1 MSKYHH
7 NSALAASFALLV
19 AGPALAQQDQAQNE
33 VNANSQPAEQC
44 LADLRQF
51 NQTLSDDQFWVTGW
65 GRSWGYGVG
74 APPPNAESAGNQAG
88 TVAVT
93 PGMAPWGATGAQTSG
108 VQSPRYQIRSLYEA
122 AYVLGQQGSQEGC
135 EYLLA
140 QLDQTYNRYVSRLQ
154 QSGVN
159 PDEVTSWRQEQL
171 ALGRPLDQV
180 EAMSRFTVDDLT
192 GTDVRN
198 LKDEYLGSISDVA
211 FDARNGSI
219 TYVIVAR
226 GGFLGIGQNHVAVPW
241 NMFRATR
248 GLNTLILDVSED
260 TLAEAPSV
268 DPDTF
273 TDSSTMG
280 SQDQQIN
287 SYWEQQA

>member
-1 MSKYHH
+1 MSKYHY
-7 NSALAASFALLV
+7 NSALAASLALLV

-33 VNANSQPAEQC
+33 VNAAGQPAEQC

-74 APPPNAESAGNQAG
+74 APPPDAGVAGNQPG
-88 TVAVT
+88 TVAAA

-140 QLDQTYNRYVSRLQ
+140 QLNQTYDRYVSRLQ
-154 QSGVN
+154 ESGVN

-171 ALGRPLDQV
+171 ALGRPVDQM
-180 EAMSRFTVDDLT
+180 ESMGRFTVDDLT

-226 GGFLGIGQNHVAVPW
+226 GGFLGI
-241 NMFRATR
+241 
-248 GLNTLILDVSED
+248 
-260 TLAEAPSV
+260 
-268 DPDTF
+268 
-273 TDSSTMG
+273 SSAG
-280 SQDQQIN
+280 SPR
-287 SYWEQQA
+287 